1 MVALHKKSDWD
12 WNALW
17 ADLKPFSKLEK
28 GFKLDL
34 NVSAKVLTLISP
46 LSPIEFFAPDWS
58 SCSMVY
64 FFLMF

>member
-46 LSPIEFFAPDWS
+46 LSPIAFFVPG
-58 SCSMVY
+58 
-64 FFLMF
+64 